1 MAFPAL
7 DAMQEG
13 YDVCPVVD
21 AIGGTSPEAHRAGL
35 ERVVQAGGIPISWV
49 SLACEL
55 QRDWGRVETVP
66 QIVEIVIN
74 ERLLRD

>member
-1 MAFPAL
+1 
-7 DAMQEG
+7 
-13 YDVCPVVD
+13 
-21 AIGGTSPEAHRAGL
+21 
-35 ERVVQAGGIPISWV
+35 V

-74 ERLLRD
+74 ERLGKD